1 VIDREPRQLQPQQVE
16 ALQILSRQVVAQLEL
31 HRNLANVVSGK
42 QELEL
47 AQEALRQGENQYRSV
62 VNNIKVIFRQTR

>member
-1 VIDREPRQLQPQQVE
+1 VTTTTPAQQVE

-47 AQEALRQGENQYRSV
+47 AQEHYDG
-62 VNNIKVIFRQTR
+62 

>member
-47 AQEALRQGENQYRSV
+47 ARGTTTEKTSIGL
-62 VNNIKVIFRQTR
+62 